1 MAVITTDILIEGLRR
16 DDVFAWLSDFE
27 NHKIILEG
35 AFVNIESSS
44 ENELTL
50 HFNGGFKQR
59 RMTYTFIGPDDSHGG
74 RRVKIKTGGK
84 RTQGSLSY
92 SLRTMKPSTN
102 TLVTLHMDY
111 EPGPMLGAL
120 LDQNGIRRALEN
132 AYRNALSNILNHIHQ
147 A

>member
-27 NHKIILEG
+27 NHKTILED
-35 AFVNIESSS
+35 AFTQVEPTSN
-44 ENELTL
+44 NELLL
-50 HFNGGFKQR
+50 HYNGGFKQR
-59 RMTYTFIGPDDSHGG
+59 SMTYSFIGPDDSHGG
-74 RRVKIKTGGK
+74 RRIRIKTGGK
-84 RTQGSLSY
+84 RTQGTLSY

-132 AYRNALSNILNHIHQ
+132 AYRTALSNILSHIHQ